1 MSELLFTGQVP
12 IPDIAGGVEK
22 TSQILQNALTLRSRQ
37 QALQAQQMR
46 ASTAQASRTMSKL
59 YGKGLAN
66 LHESATP
73 FARQAID
80 MTAERIRPLLML
92 PNGAIEA
99 ERIMRNT
106 FDAIDRYT
114 DSEAWHTAEQKA
126 AALIDPNSPEYKAEV
141 KGMKFFRP
149 NVTLESVA
157 AQSRRARG
165 GDVLDMALDYQEDG
179 NFRIVGTDVGTDGLI
194 DISQHKWFNNPN
206 EFQYGVVPVSVRDSQ
221 TIGQKE
227 GEEHK
232 KLKKNS
238 ATVKAYVEKN
248 AFENGTLPVDFE
260 GLRAEDP
267 KFEVRVNAFLRDKD
281 DILGGYPNM
290 DQEDLFA
297 LYEFKDPI
305 LFSTSDEDGLSAL
318 GRRLTR
324 SVRDEAKREAKAAY
338 YPPDDEDGENMDE
351 LREQAYGVGVTS
363 VEQKLPE
370 ILVGAEATGAT
381 GGTRNVATFNLR
393 GLNNKIINEKK
404 VSLPNP
410 EYQKVRDANPDLTDE
425 EFFIQV
431 SQGFIKA
438 PPATKQFSI
447 DALTFR
453 EDFPNQVGVD
463 LVGLEGP
470 VILDLSALEMTK
482 QELDVKAL
490 LTSLFK
496 QTELSFEGFQEK
508 ANELW
513 GKGEQSPEESASP
526 GTEDLNW

>member
-66 LHESATP
+66 VHESAIP
-73 FARQAID
+73 FARQAIE
-80 MTAERIRPLLML
+80 MTAQRIRPLLTL

-106 FDAIDRYT
+106 FDAIDRYA

-206 EFQYGVVPVSVRDSQ
+206 EFQYSVMPVSVRDSQ

-232 KLKKNS
+232 KLKNNS

-281 DILGGYPNM
+281 DILGGDPNM

-305 LFSTSDEDGLSAL
+305 LFSTSEEDGLSAL

-324 SVRDEAKREAKAAY
+324 SVREEAKRQGEFAY
-338 YPPDDEDGENMDE
+338 YPPDDEDGENIDK
-351 LREQAYGVGVTS
+351 LREDTYNTGFKSEEEMPSLA
-363 VEQKLPE
+363 LP
-370 ILVGAEATGAT
+370 GAPGAQS
-381 GGTRNVATFNLR
+381 GTRNVATFPLR
-393 GLNNKIINEKK
+393 PLQTKAFDEIT
-404 VSLPNP
+404 VMVPNP
-410 EYQKVRDANPDLTDE
+410 EYDAFLEQYGSEAALVELATAGIRVPDKEIARKIDGLTLREDSPNL
-425 EFFIQV
+425 IQV
-431 SQGFIKA
+431 DIFGSDEKYI
-438 PPATKQFSI
+438 I
-447 DALTFR
+447 DLNAVVLNEQERNLKKDLLGAFDKIGLTF
-453 EDFPNQVGVD
+453 D
-463 LVGLEGP
+463 
-470 VILDLSALEMTK
+470 
-482 QELDVKAL
+482 
-490 LTSLFK
+490 
-496 QTELSFEGFQEK
+496 GFRQK

-513 GKGEQSPEESASP
+513 GVDTGEPTESVRP
-526 GTEDLNW
+526 KLTGNPRK

>member
-12 IPDIAGGVEK
+12 IPDLAGGVEK
-22 TSQILQNALTLRSRQ
+22 TSQILQNALTLRARQ

-46 ASTAQASRTMSKL
+46 ATTAQASRTMSKL

-66 LHESATP
+66 VHESAVP
-73 FARQAID
+73 FARQAIE
-80 MTAERIRPLLML
+80 MTAQRIRPLLML
-92 PNGAIEA
+92 PNGFIEA

-106 FDAIDRYT
+106 FDAIDRYA

-206 EFQYGVVPVSVRDSQ
+206 EFQYSVMPVSVRDSQ
-221 TIGQKE
+221 TIGQKA

-232 KLKKNS
+232 KLKNNS
-238 ATVKAYVEKN
+238 ATVKADVEKN

-267 KFEVRVNAFLRDKD
+267 KFEPRVNAFLRDKD

-324 SVRDEAKREAKAAY
+324 SVREEAKRQGEFAY
-338 YPPDDEDGENMDE
+338 YPPDDEDGENIDK
-351 LREQAYGVGVTS
+351 LREDTYNTGFKSEEKFSQV
-363 VEQKLPE
+363 LP
-370 ILVGAEATGAT
+370 GAPGIES
-381 GGTRNVATFNLR
+381 TRNVATFPLR
-393 GLNNKIINEKK
+393 TLQTKAFDEIE
-404 VSLPNP
+404 VMVPNP
-410 EYQKVRDANPDLTDE
+410 EYDNFLKTYGSEAALVDLATAGVSVPKKEIPRKIDGLTLRE
-425 EFFIQV
+425 DSPNLIQV
-431 SQGFIKA
+431 DIFGSDEKY
-438 PPATKQFSI
+438 TI
-447 DALTFR
+447 DLNAVVLN
-453 EDFPNQVGVD
+453 E
-463 LVGLEGP
+463 
-470 VILDLSALEMTK
+470 
-482 QELDVKAL
+482 QERNLKKAL
-490 LTSLFK
+490 LGAFDKIGLTFD
-496 QTELSFEGFQEK
+496 GFRQK

-513 GKGEQSPEESASP
+513 GVDTGEPTESVRSTLTGNP
-526 GTEDLNW
+526 RK

>member
-12 IPDIAGGVEK
+12 IPDLAGGVQQ

-46 ASTAQASRTMSKL
+46 ATTAQASRTMSKL

-66 LHESATP
+66 VHESAIP
-73 FARQAID
+73 FARQAIE
-80 MTAERIRPLLML
+80 MTAQRIRPLLML

-106 FDAIDRYT
+106 FDAIDRYA

-206 EFQYGVVPVSVRDSQ
+206 EFQYSVLPVSVRDSQ
-221 TIGQKE
+221 TIGEKA

-232 KLKKNS
+232 KLKNNS

-260 GLRAEDP
+260 GLRPEDP
-267 KFEVRVNAFLRDKD
+267 KFEPRVNAFLRDKD

-305 LFSTSDEDGLSAL
+305 LFSTSEEDGLSAL

-324 SVRDEAKREAKAAY
+324 SVREEARRQGEFAY
-338 YPPDDEDGENMDE
+338 YSPEDEDGDNIDK
-351 LREQAYGVGVTS
+351 LREDTYNTGFKSEEKFSAV
-363 VEQKLPE
+363 LP
-370 ILVGAEATGAT
+370 GAPGIES
-381 GGTRNVATFNLR
+381 TRNVATFPLR
-393 GLNNKIINEKK
+393 TLQTKAFDEIE
-404 VSLPNP
+404 VMVPNP
-410 EYQKVRDANPDLTDE
+410 EYDAFLEKYGSEAALVDLAIAGVSVPKKEIPRKIDGLTLREDSPNL
-425 EFFIQV
+425 IQV
-431 SQGFIKA
+431 DIFGSDEKYI
-438 PPATKQFSI
+438 I
-447 DALTFR
+447 DLNAVVLKEKER
-453 EDFPNQVGVD
+453 D
-463 LVGLEGP
+463 L
-470 VILDLSALEMTK
+470 K
-482 QELDVKAL
+482 KAL
-490 LTSLFK
+490 LGAFDKIGLTFD
-496 QTELSFEGFQEK
+496 GFRQK

-513 GKGEQSPEESASP
+513 GVDTGEPTESVRP
-526 GTEDLNW
+526 KLTGEPRK